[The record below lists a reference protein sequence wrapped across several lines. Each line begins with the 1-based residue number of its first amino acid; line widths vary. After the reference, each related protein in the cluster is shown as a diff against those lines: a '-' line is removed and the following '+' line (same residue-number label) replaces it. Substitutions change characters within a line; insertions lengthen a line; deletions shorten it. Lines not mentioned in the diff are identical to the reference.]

1 MTDMTATISLL
12 ADMVATPSVSCGLD
26 GQPDDIHGESRMVEL
41 VADYWRRHRIDYQIQ
56 PVHPGRDNI
65 IARIEGHSGPS
76 LLLEAHT
83 DTVEVENMKIDPFDP
98 VIRDGKL
105 YGRGSCDCKASLA
118 AMMVGMT
125 KAAESGLFG
134 TITLAATANEE
145 CGYGGALAMTAAGF
159 AADGAVVGEPTE
171 LRLATAHKG
180 ACRMSIATRG
190 VAVHSSD
197 PDRGL
202 NAIYAMSEVLQALR
216 KHATELSARQPHP
229 LVGPPA
235 CSVTIITG
243 GQAPNIVPD
252 HWEIVIDRRTTPG
265 ETANDALEQVCEAV
279 ECSVG
284 ESVDW
289 TCEQIFTGE
298 PMETAVDS
306 EIVVRVRRALE
317 EVTGD
322 SSIIGVQFGTDA
334 AVFSL
339 AGIPSVVV
347 GPGSIEQA
355 HTAIE
360 YVDIA
365 QVEQATAFF
374 ERLCSG

>member
-41 VADYWRRHRIDYQIQ
+41 VADYWRRHGIDYQIQ
-56 PVHPGRDNI
+56 AVHPGRDNV
-65 IARIEGHSGPS
+65 IACIEGRPGPS

-83 DTVEVENMKIDPFDP
+83 DTVEVENMQIDPFDP

-105 YGRGSCDCKASLA
+105 YGRGSCDCNASLA

-180 ACRMSIATRG
+180 TCRMSIVTHG
-190 VAVHSSD
+190 VAVHSSE

-216 KHATELSARQPHP
+216 DHATELSARQPHP

-235 CSVTIITG
+235 CSVTLIAG

-252 HWEIVIDRRTTPG
+252 RCEIVIDRRTTPG
-265 ETANDALEQVCEAV
+265 ETASDALEQVCEAV
-279 ECSVG
+279 EHSVG
-284 ESVDW
+284 ESIDW

-298 PMETAVDS
+298 PMETVVDS
-306 EIVVRVRRALE
+306 GIVVRVRRALE

>member
-1 MTDMTATISLL
+1 MTNMTATISLL

-41 VADYWRRHRIDYQIQ
+41 VADYWRRHAIDYEIQ
-56 PVHPGRDNI
+56 PAHPGRDNI
-65 IARIEGHSGPS
+65 IARIEGRPGPS

-83 DTVEVENMKIDPFDP
+83 DTVEIENMQIDPFDP

-125 KAAESGLFG
+125 RAAESGIFG

-145 CGYGGALAMTAAGF
+145 CGYGGALAMVAAGF
-159 AADGAVVGEPTE
+159 TADGAVIGEPTG

-180 ACRMSIATRG
+180 TCRISIVTHG
-190 VAVHSSD
+190 VAAHSSE
-197 PDRGL
+197 PDKGL
-202 NAIYAMSEVLQALR
+202 NAIYTMSEVLQALR
-216 KHATELSARQPHP
+216 KHATELSERQPHP

-235 CSVTIITG
+235 CSVTTITG

-252 HWEIVIDRRTTPG
+252 RCEIVVDRRTTPG
-265 ETANDALEQVCEAV
+265 ETANDALEQVREAV
-279 ECSVG
+279 EYFAG
-284 ESVDW
+284 ESEDR
-289 TCEQIFTGE
+289 TCEQIFSGE
-298 PMETAVDS
+298 PMESDPDS
-306 EIVVRVRRALE
+306 EVVVRVRRALE

-322 SSIIGVQFGTDA
+322 STIIGVQYGTDA
-334 AVFSL
+334 GVFAK

-347 GPGSIEQA
+347 GPGNIEQA
-355 HTAIE
+355 HTACE

-365 QVEQATAFF
+365 QVDQATAFF
-374 ERLCSG
+374 QQLCSG